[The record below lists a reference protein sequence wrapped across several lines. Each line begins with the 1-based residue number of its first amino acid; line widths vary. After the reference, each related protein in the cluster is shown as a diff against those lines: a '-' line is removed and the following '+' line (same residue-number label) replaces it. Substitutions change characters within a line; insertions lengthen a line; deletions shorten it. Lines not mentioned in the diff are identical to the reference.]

1 MHTCNIFGWC
11 IFLLIVVTAYLNYV
25 SLSPRYGM
33 GLLGSMKISY
43 DLVLH
48 IATNSSLWDFL
59 PLYFIIMILLV
70 GMGSNE

>member
-1 MHTCNIFGWC
+1 VHTCNIFGWC

-33 GLLGSMKISY
+33 GLLGSMKISCE
-43 DLVLH
+43 LVVH
-48 IATNSSLWDFL
+48 IATNSSLLDFL